1 MTTKIKTNRDGKTAN
16 ERARELLASCRVE
29 LQTIAERQLFGYG
42 ALIEAGRCDWTD
54 VSGLATVLR
63 LLREVQGKE

>member
-1 MTTKIKTNRDGKTAN
+1 MTTNKKTDRNGKTAN
-16 ERARELLASCRVE
+16 ERARQLLADCREE
-29 LQTIAERQLFGYG
+29 LRTIAERQLVGYG
-42 ALIEAGRCDWTD
+42 ALIDAGRCDWCD